1 MKWIKIIENDLE
13 KIYDFIDEYNLILDE
28 AKKEVEIGSHLIAE
42 ARRLPHIVDVYFGR
56 LQEIEAIYEIV
67 DIRMKQERSRLH
79 RHYLTNYNHKI
90 ISRDV
95 ERFVE
100 GEASYVDLMM
110 KKNNVDLLRNKFASI
125 TKGLE
130 YKHFQ
135 LTNIVKLKAAGI
147 DDFI

>member
-1 MKWIKIIENDLE
+1 MQWLKIIEKDINRLD
-13 KIYDFIDEYNLILDE
+13 DFITEYDLHLIE
-28 AKKEVEIGSHLIAE
+28 AKKEVNIGPHLIME
-42 ARRLPHIVDVYFGR
+42 ARRLPQVVDDIFCR

-67 DIRMKQERSRLH
+67 DIRLKEVRSKYH

-100 GEASYVDLMM
+100 GEPEFVDMM
-110 KKNNVDLLRNKFASI
+110 VKKNSVNMLRNKFASV